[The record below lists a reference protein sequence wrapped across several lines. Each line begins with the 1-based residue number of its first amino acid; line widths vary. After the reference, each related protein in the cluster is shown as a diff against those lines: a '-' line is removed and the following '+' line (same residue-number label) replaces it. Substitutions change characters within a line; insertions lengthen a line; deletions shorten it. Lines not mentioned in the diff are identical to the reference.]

1 LVEQTSALS
10 EVYFQIGSL
19 FATERLERVKSE
31 RFLIMLLV
39 FTLSKLQEKQDF
51 KESLFKGFVNWLN
64 TGGW

>member
-1 LVEQTSALS
+1 MVAEKNALS

-31 RFLIMLLV
+31 RFLIVLLV
-39 FTLSKLQEKQDF
+39 FTLSKLQERRDF
-51 KESLFKGFVNWLN
+51 KESLFEGLVDWLN

>member
-39 FTLSKLQEKQDF
+39 FTLSKLQEKRNF
-51 KESLFKGFVNWLN
+51 KQGLFDSFVDWLN